1 MILVLSA
8 VTTAPE
14 KPKLPR
20 SEDEQMPDPSDP
32 APAQGIVVSVN
43 LAELRQIPLRG
54 KLHSTGI
61 WKLPVDHRV
70 KVRTVGLEGDTQAD
84 LSVHGGARKAV
95 YTYAVEDCRWW
106 EKTLDKKLVPGTFGE
121 NLTLGGM
128 SINDVLIKEQWRI
141 GTAEFEV
148 TQPRQPC
155 WKLGVK
161 MEDRHFP
168 RKFSEAGRP
177 GAYLSVVK
185 EGELG
190 RDDLVEV
197 IHRPAHPMTIGL
209 FAHLLYTDQELALML
224 AQLIEEQLSPGEW
237 QQILSALT
245 AEPAPEVQ

>member
-1 MILVLSA
+1 
-8 VTTAPE
+8 
-14 KPKLPR
+14 
-20 SEDEQMPDPSDP
+20 MPNSDDP
-32 APAQGIVVSVN
+32 APKQGTVVSVN
-43 LAELRQIPLRG
+43 LADVRQIPLHGR
-54 KLHSTGI
+54 LHSTGI

-70 KVRTVGLEGDTQAD
+70 KVRPEGLEGDTQAD
-84 LSVHGGARKAV
+84 LTVHGGARKAV
-95 YTYAVEDCRWW
+95 YTYTVEDYRWW
-106 EKTLDKKLVPGTFGE
+106 EQTLDRTLAPGTFGE
-121 NLTLGGM
+121 NLTIGGM
-128 SINDVLIKEQWRI
+128 SINDVLIKERWRI

-168 RKFSEAGRP
+168 RRFSEAGRS
-177 GAYLSVVK
+177 GAYLSVLK

-190 RDDLVEV
+190 RGDLVEV

-224 AQLIEEQLSPGEW
+224 AQLIEEQLSPEEW
-237 QQILSALT
+237 QQVLSALT